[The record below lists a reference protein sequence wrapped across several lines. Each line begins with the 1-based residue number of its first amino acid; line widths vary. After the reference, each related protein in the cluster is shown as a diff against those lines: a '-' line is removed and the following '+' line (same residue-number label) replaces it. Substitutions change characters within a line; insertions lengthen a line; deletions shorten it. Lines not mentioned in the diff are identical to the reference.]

1 MIKAEYT
8 VNGGAAL
15 LSVKGHAGYGE
26 QGKDIVCAACSALTE
41 TLAARFC
48 DCDGPGKFSTE
59 RGDATFLVSRVPGR
73 ESSYSAL
80 RADMDFTVRGLELLA
95 QNYPRYVKI
104 NKKFGIGITPSDNQ
118 KSRPLTGRKESI
130 NA

>member
-15 LSVKGHAGYGE
+15 LSVNGHAGYGE
-26 QGKDIVCAACSALTE
+26 AGKDIVCAACSILIE
-41 TLAARFC
+41 TLAARFG
-48 DCDGPGKFSTE
+48 DCEGPGQFS
-59 RGDATFLVSRVPGR
+59 RAIGDATFLVSRVPGR
-73 ESSYSAL
+73 EGSYSAL
-80 RADMDFTVRGLELLA
+80 RADMEFTVRGLELLA
-95 QNYPRYVKI
+95 RDYPRYVKL
-104 NKKFGIGITPSDNQ
+104 NKKFGIGITPENNQ